1 MTIIISKTSNQ
12 PIYEQ
17 IVTQLKQA
25 IIQNELSPGAPLPSI
40 RQMAKNLSISVITTK
55 RAYEELEKAGYVYS
69 IVGKGTFVAEQSPE
83 LLQQV
88 ILSQIEDHL
97 LQAIDDSKTLQLS
110 LTDLQEILSVLY
122 KEDH

>member
-110 LTDLQEILSVLY
+110 LTDLQEMLSVLY

>member
-110 LTDLQEILSVLY
+110 LTDLQEMLSLLY

>member
-25 IIQNELSPGAPLPSI
+25 IIQNELSPGDPLQSI

-110 LTDLQEILSVLY
+110 LTDLQEMLSLLY

>member
-25 IIQNELSPGAPLPSI
+25 IIQNELSPGDPLQSI

-110 LTDLQEILSVLY
+110 LTDLQEMLSVLY